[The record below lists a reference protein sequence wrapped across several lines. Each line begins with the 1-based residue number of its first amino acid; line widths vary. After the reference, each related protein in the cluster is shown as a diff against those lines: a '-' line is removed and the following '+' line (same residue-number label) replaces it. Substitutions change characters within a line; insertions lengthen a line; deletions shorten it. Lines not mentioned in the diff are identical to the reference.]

1 MGDEIKK
8 EDKQEETQVAEKPLD
23 EMTVKELREIA
34 REIPGVTG
42 FSIMKKEEL
51 LSVIKKHRGIEEEI
65 KEEKQALKKPLD
77 KMTAKELREVA
88 KEIPGVTGVTAMKK
102 EELLDLIKKD
112 RGIEEEKP
120 VKKEK
125 KKKTKRILSVK
136 DLKKNVI
143 HFRAEKEKAREAK
156 DKKKV
161 NIFRRR
167 INRLK
172 KQTRRAAQ
180 G

>member
-1 MGDEIKK
+1 MADEIKK

-51 LSVIKKHRGIEEEI
+51 LSVIKKDRGIEEEI
-65 KEEKQALKKPLD
+65 KEEKHALKKPLD

-88 KEIPGVTGVTAMKK
+88 KEIQGVTGVTAMKK

-120 VKKEK
+120 VKKGKEK
-125 KKKTKRILSVK
+125 KTQRILSVK
-136 DLKKNVI
+136 DLKKKVTQ
-143 HFRAEKEKAREAK
+143 FRAEKEKAREAK

-172 KQTRRAAQ
+172 KQTRRVAQ